1 MKGKDIMKQMSNEK
15 INYKILISLFLMA
28 IISIITI
35 YSALTYTSKSLGN
48 LALKQSIWYGIGS
61 ILVLMMLR
69 VKNSFL
75 YRNSLFLYIFG
86 NVLLILLLLFGT
98 PINNSK
104 CWFTIPGVGSIQ
116 PSEFMKIFV
125 MLILARMIH
134 DFRST
139 YKKPTV
145 LQEFIFILKSLV
157 IVLIP
162 SILTFLQPDTG
173 AVIIYLVI
181 YFVMMFASGIRIRW
195 FVLAFLVIGGILG
208 GILGI
213 YFFKEELFIDLFGTS
228 IFYRLDRLFD
238 WKNGS
243 GLQLE
248 NALAS
253 IGSAGLFGHGFNKTP
268 LYFPESSTDFI
279 FAVFASNF
287 GLVGVL
293 ALLGIII
300 YFDLNVIRLAKR
312 KIDDTDKYILAGI
325 IGMLLF
331 QQIQNIGMTVGL
343 LPITGITLPFISYG
357 GSSLLSYM
365 LLVGILL
372 NISMEK
378 ARVYKYR

>member
-1 MKGKDIMKQMSNEK
+1 MKYMTNDK
-15 INYKILISLFLMA
+15 INLKILIPLLLMA

-35 YSALTYTSKSLGN
+35 YSALTYTSQSLGN
-48 LALKQSIWYGIGS
+48 LALKQAIWYIVGS
-61 ILVLMMLR
+61 VLVFIILKL
-69 VKNSFL
+69 KNEFL
-75 YRNSLFLYIFG
+75 YRHTWFLYILG
-86 NVLLILLLLFGT
+86 NILLVGLLLFGT

-116 PSEFMKIFV
+116 PSEFMKVFV
-125 MLILARMIH
+125 MLVLATMIH
-134 DFRST
+134 NFRSD
-139 YKKPTV
+139 YKNPSIKE
-145 LQEFIFILKSLV
+145 EFFFILKSLV

-162 SILTFLQPDTG
+162 AILTFLQPDTG

-181 YFVMMFASGIRIRW
+181 YIVMMFASGIRFRW
-195 FVLAFLVIGGILG
+195 FVLGFLIVALGIGS
-208 GILGI
+208 ILGI

-238 WKNGS
+238 WQNGS
-243 GLQLE
+243 GFQLE
-248 NALAS
+248 NALAA

-268 LYFPESSTDFI
+268 IYFPESSTDFI

-287 GLVGVL
+287 GIIGVL
-293 ALLGIII
+293 ILLSIII
-300 YFDLNVIRLAKR
+300 YFDVTIIKLGKR
-312 KIDDTDKYILAGI
+312 KIDDTNKYILAGVV
-325 IGMLLF
+325 GMLLF

-365 LLVGILL
+365 LLIGILL

-378 ARVYKYR
+378 EKKYKYR